1 MGAPTWL
8 EFETEELLV
17 FVGHQPSFSESPC
30 VKKISQTVMEWDK
43 WNPLLAAAHTHTYTH
58 TCMYTTYNLCLSL
71 SFSLS
76 IS

>member
-30 VKKISQTVMEWDK
+30 VKKISQRVIEWDK
-43 WNPLLAAAHTHTYTH
+43 
-58 TCMYTTYNLCLSL
+58 
-71 SFSLS
+71 
-76 IS
+76 